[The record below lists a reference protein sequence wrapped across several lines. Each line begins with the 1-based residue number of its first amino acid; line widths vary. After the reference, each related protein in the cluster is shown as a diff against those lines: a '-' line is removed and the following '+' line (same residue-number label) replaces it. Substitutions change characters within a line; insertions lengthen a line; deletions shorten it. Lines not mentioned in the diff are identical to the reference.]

1 VNTAADISQVT
12 DAARTAARALAN
24 ATTQAKNRGL
34 EAIAAALVER
44 SDQILAANAED
55 VARGRAEQMSEG
67 LLDRLALTSGRI
79 RGIAEAVREIAG
91 LPDPIGQVVRGMR
104 TDIGLRVTQERVP
117 LGVVGIIYEARP
129 NVTIDAATLA
139 IKAGNAVVLRGG
151 SAAQSSNH
159 VLIEVCRDALASV
172 GLPAD
177 AITTVDPWGRAG
189 ARAMMRARGAI
200 DALIPRGGAGL
211 INAVVEESRVPVIE
225 TGTGNCHV
233 YVDASADL
241 EAAEAII
248 MNAKTQRVGVC
259 NAAETLLVHADIAQR
274 FLVAAVTRL
283 TTAGVTIHADEA
295 TRAIVDG
302 QPSIDADMIVDA
314 TEVDWETEYLSM
326 DLAVRVVADVDE
338 AIEHIRRYSS
348 GHTEGI
354 VASDIAA
361 VRAFRA
367 GIDAAAIAVNAS
379 TRFTDGGQLG
389 LGADQLETIGR
400 TLGADV
406 PACLAGG
413 IALGTGRGDHMS
425 VLREGEEE
433 GQHYWVMLLSHEGL
447 STPSVFREFDRVD
460 AEQAPALAE
469 PSPEEVAALCA
480 GPEELRHCLVN
491 DLQAPALR
499 LRPHPAAARRPPVV
513 GWAAAPHYASVRET
527 RPWLRC
533 ADGSVRWFPGA

>member
-1 VNTAADISQVT
+1 MCHHGHVNTAADISQVT

-367 GIDAAAIAVNAS
+367 GVDAAAIAVNAS
-379 TRFTDGGQLG
+379 TRFTGGGQLG
-389 LGADQLETIGR
+389 LGAEVGISTQKLHARGPM
-400 TLGADV
+400 G
-406 PACLAGG
+406 LAELTTTTW
-413 IALGTGRGDHMS
+413 IY
-425 VLREGEEE
+425 EGE
-433 GQHYWVMLLSHEGL
+433 G
-447 STPSVFREFDRVD
+447 TI
-460 AEQAPALAE
+460 
-469 PSPEEVAALCA
+469 
-480 GPEELRHCLVN
+480 
-491 DLQAPALR
+491 
-499 LRPHPAAARRPPVV
+499 RP
-513 GWAAAPHYASVRET
+513 
-527 RPWLRC
+527 
-533 ADGSVRWFPGA
+533 

>member
-1 VNTAADISQVT
+1 MCHHGQVNTAADISQVT
-12 DAARTAARALAN
+12 DAARAAARVLAN
-24 ATTQAKNRGL
+24 VTTQAKNRGL
-34 EAIAAALVER
+34 EAIAAALIER
-44 SDQILAANAED
+44 GEQILAANAED

-67 LLDRLALTSGRI
+67 LLDRLALTPERI
-79 RGIAEAVREIAG
+79 RGIADAVREIAG
-91 LPDPIGQVVRGMR
+91 LPDPVGQVVRGMR

-117 LGVVGIIYEARP
+117 LWVVGIIYEARP

-139 IKAGNAVVLRGG
+139 LKAGNAVILRGG
-151 SAAQSSNH
+151 SAAQSSNR

-259 NAAETLLVHADIAQR
+259 NAAETLLVHADVAQR
-274 FLVAAVTRL
+274 FLVAAITRL

-295 TRAIVDG
+295 TRTIVDG

-314 TEVDWETEYLSM
+314 TQADWETEYLSM
-326 DLAVRVVADVDE
+326 DLAVRVVDDIEE
-338 AIEHIRRYSS
+338 AIEHIRRYST

-354 VASDIAA
+354 VASDVAA
-361 VRAFRA
+361 VQAFRS
-367 GIDAAAIAVNAS
+367 GVDAAAIAVNAS

-389 LGADQLETIGR
+389 LGAE
-400 TLGADV
+400 V
-406 PACLAGG
+406 G
-413 IALGTGRGDHMS
+413 ISTQKLHARGPMG
-425 VLREGEEE
+425 LTELTTTTWIYEGE
-433 GQHYWVMLLSHEGL
+433 G
-447 STPSVFREFDRVD
+447 TI
-460 AEQAPALAE
+460 
-469 PSPEEVAALCA
+469 
-480 GPEELRHCLVN
+480 
-491 DLQAPALR
+491 
-499 LRPHPAAARRPPVV
+499 RP
-513 GWAAAPHYASVRET
+513 
-527 RPWLRC
+527 
-533 ADGSVRWFPGA
+533 

>member
-1 VNTAADISQVT
+1 MCHHGQVNTAADISQVT
-12 DAARTAARALAN
+12 DAARAAARVLAN
-24 ATTQAKNRGL
+24 VTTQAKNRGL
-34 EAIAAALVER
+34 EAIAAALIER
-44 SDQILAANAED
+44 GEQILAANAED

-67 LLDRLALTSGRI
+67 LLDRLALTPERI
-79 RGIAEAVREIAG
+79 RGIADAVREIAG
-91 LPDPIGQVVRGMR
+91 LPDPVGQVVRGMR
-104 TDIGLRVTQERVP
+104 TDIGLRVTQEHVP

-139 IKAGNAVVLRGG
+139 LKAGNAVILRGG
-151 SAAQSSNH
+151 SAAQSSNR

-259 NAAETLLVHADIAQR
+259 NAAETLLVHADVAQR
-274 FLVAAVTRL
+274 FLVAAITRL

-295 TRAIVDG
+295 TRTIVDG

-314 TEVDWETEYLSM
+314 TQADWETEYLSM
-326 DLAVRVVADVDE
+326 DLAVRVVDDIEE
-338 AIEHIRRYSS
+338 AIEHIRRYST

-354 VASDIAA
+354 VASDVAA
-361 VRAFRA
+361 VQAFRS
-367 GIDAAAIAVNAS
+367 GVDAAAIAVNAS

-389 LGADQLETIGR
+389 LGAE
-400 TLGADV
+400 V
-406 PACLAGG
+406 G
-413 IALGTGRGDHMS
+413 ISTQKLHARGPMG
-425 VLREGEEE
+425 LTELTTTTWIYEGE
-433 GQHYWVMLLSHEGL
+433 G
-447 STPSVFREFDRVD
+447 TI
-460 AEQAPALAE
+460 
-469 PSPEEVAALCA
+469 
-480 GPEELRHCLVN
+480 
-491 DLQAPALR
+491 
-499 LRPHPAAARRPPVV
+499 RP
-513 GWAAAPHYASVRET
+513 
-527 RPWLRC
+527 
-533 ADGSVRWFPGA
+533 

>member
-1 VNTAADISQVT
+1 MCHDGPVDTAADISQVT
-12 DAARTAARALAN
+12 DAARAAARVLAN
-24 ATTQAKNRGL
+24 ATTQVKNRGL
-34 EAIAAALVER
+34 EAIAAALIDR

-55 VARGRAEQMSEG
+55 VARCRAEQMSEG
-67 LLDRLALTSGRI
+67 LLDRLALTSDRI

-117 LGVVGIIYEARP
+117 LGVIGIIYEARP
-129 NVTIDAATLA
+129 NVTIDAASLA
-139 IKAGNAVVLRGG
+139 VKAGNAVVLRGG
-151 SAAQSSNH
+151 SAAQSSNR
-159 VLIEVCRDALASV
+159 VLIEVCRDALTSV

-259 NAAETLLVHADIAQR
+259 NAAETLLVHADVAQR

-295 TRAIVDG
+295 TRAVVDG
-302 QPSIDADMIVDA
+302 QPSIDAEMIVDA
-314 TEVDWETEYLSM
+314 TEADWETEYLSM

-354 VASDIAA
+354 VASDVAA

-367 GIDAAAIAVNAS
+367 GVDAAAIAVNAS

-389 LGADQLETIGR
+389 LGAE
-400 TLGADV
+400 V
-406 PACLAGG
+406 G
-413 IALGTGRGDHMS
+413 ISTQKLHARGPMG
-425 VLREGEEE
+425 LTELTTTTWIYEGE
-433 GQHYWVMLLSHEGL
+433 G
-447 STPSVFREFDRVD
+447 TI
-460 AEQAPALAE
+460 
-469 PSPEEVAALCA
+469 
-480 GPEELRHCLVN
+480 
-491 DLQAPALR
+491 
-499 LRPHPAAARRPPVV
+499 RP
-513 GWAAAPHYASVRET
+513 
-527 RPWLRC
+527 
-533 ADGSVRWFPGA
+533 